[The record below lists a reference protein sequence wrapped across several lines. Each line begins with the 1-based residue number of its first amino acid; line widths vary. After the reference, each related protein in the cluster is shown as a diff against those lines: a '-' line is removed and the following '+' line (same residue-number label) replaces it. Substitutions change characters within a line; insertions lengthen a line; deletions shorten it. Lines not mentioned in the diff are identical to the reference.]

1 MNFIVNLAFQSSY
14 GVVVETEFIGYKS
27 LRANILPRI
36 SPISIL

>member
-1 MNFIVNLAFQSSY
+1 
-14 GVVVETEFIGYKS
+14 VVVETEFIGYKS